1 MVSFLASSPLVTK
14 EHLASLR
21 EVNINLAAIMTI
33 VVIINNL
40 EIMMMVSSIMM
51 IQLRYIESVSF
62 LVATHDNSRLVRP
75 SCTVTI

>member
-51 IQLRYIESVSF
+51 I
-62 LVATHDNSRLVRP
+62 T
-75 SCTVTI
+75 